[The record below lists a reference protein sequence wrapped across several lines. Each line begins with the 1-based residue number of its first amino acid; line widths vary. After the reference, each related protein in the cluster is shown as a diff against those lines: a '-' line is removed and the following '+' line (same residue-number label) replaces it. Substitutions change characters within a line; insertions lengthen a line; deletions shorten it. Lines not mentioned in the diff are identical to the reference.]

1 MHTPELFSTAGF
13 PAVNFFN
20 CEHPSSKNILL
31 GNAQQTVFSFMQKS
45 KGKSVF
51 FCYEKGFFAVGR
63 AVKQDCL
70 AATRNDVFFCLDELN
85 VLEETLPTLINSASE
100 FSSVVV
106 VGDQNLACAVSKELN
121 GKNIPLLFVPLEFE
135 FINFCSKYLNNDNYI
150 LFDQN
155 IFNGLTKNKKA
166 DGLRNVLQSRLFF
179 VEMRVNELIGTLFNK
194 EESENLLNQA
204 LKECG
209 KYFKDDD
216 INHLIFANLF
226 CAFSTSN
233 LPFSSPCYAFEN
245 VLACYA
251 VESSSSER
259 LYHSYKIILDIY
271 DVFLNSEQTTFI
283 KIPSRAIIEQEL
295 YRLLHKNCFLTL
307 PEYYYDQEKLN
318 GYIEKIKS
326 DKFLKQTVNKLKSAC
341 VFDQKGIYYVY
352 GGRKY
357 SVEMYNQK
365 QRTQALQL
373 ASASAEG
380 DSLLKIIWATGCF
393 EYLR

>member
-1 MHTPELFSTAGF
+1 MYTPELFSTAGF

-20 CEHPSSKNILL
+20 YDHPSSKNILV
-31 GNAQQTVFSFMQKS
+31 GNAQQTVFSFMQKN
-45 KGKSVF
+45 KGKSAF

-70 AATRNDVFFCLDELN
+70 AACRNDVFFCLDELN
-85 VLEETLPTLINSASE
+85 VLEDTLPALINSASE
-100 FSSVVV
+100 FFSAVV
-106 VGDQNLACAVSKELN
+106 VGDQNLACALTKELN

-135 FINFCSKYLNNDNYI
+135 FINFCSNYLNNNNYI

-155 IFNGLTKNKKA
+155 IFNSLTKNKKA
-166 DGLRNVLQSRLFF
+166 DGLRNVLQSRLLF

-216 INHLIFANLF
+216 INRLIIANLF
-226 CAFSTSN
+226 CALAASN

-245 VLACYA
+245 ILACYA

-271 DVFLNSEQTTFI
+271 DVFLNSEQINFI

-318 GYIEKIKS
+318 VYIEKIKG
-326 DKFLKQTVNKLKSAC
+326 DKVLKQTVNKLKSAY
-341 VFDQKGIYYVY
+341 VFDPKGIYYVY

-365 QRTQALQL
+365 QRTKALQL
-373 ASASAEG
+373 ASASTEG

>member
-1 MHTPELFSTAGF
+1 MNNPQLFSTAGT
-13 PAVNFFN
+13 PAVNFFT
-20 CEHPSSKNILL
+20 CPTSLKGSVLW
-31 GNAQQTVFSFMQKS
+31 GDAQQTVFTFMQKNN
-45 KGKSVF
+45 GKSLF

-70 AATRNDVFFCLDELN
+70 AACRKDLFFCLDEQS
-85 VLEETLPTLINSASE
+85 VLEDCLPALINSANE

-106 VGDQNLACAVSKELN
+106 VGEQNLACALAVELEH
-121 GKNIPLLFVPLEFE
+121 KNIPLLFVPLEFD
-135 FINFCSKYLNNDNYI
+135 FLNFCSKSLSDYNYI

-155 IFNGLTKNKKA
+155 IFNALTKNKKA
-166 DGLRNVLQSRLFF
+166 DGLRNVFQSRLLF
-179 VEMRVNELIGTLFNK
+179 VEMRVNELIGALFNK
-194 EESENLLNQA
+194 KESENLLNDA

-209 KYFKDDD
+209 KYFKDDN
-216 INHLIFANLF
+216 IERLISANLM
-226 CAFSTSN
+226 CAFAAKN

-245 VLACYA
+245 ILSCYA

-259 LYHSYKIILDIY
+259 LYHAYKLILDIY
-271 DVFLNSEQTTFI
+271 DLFLSSEQISFI

-295 YRLLHKNCFLTL
+295 YRLLHKNCFLTF
-307 PEYYYDQEKLN
+307 PEYYYDQQKLS
-318 GYIEKIKS
+318 GFIDVLKEDQI
-326 DKFLKQTVNKLKSAC
+326 LKQTIKKLQSAYA
-341 VFDQKGIYYVY
+341 FDQKGIYYVY

-365 QRTQALQL
+365 QRTQALKL
-373 ASASAEG
+373 AAASTEG